1 MSDCFVWWR
10 VMKQR
15 GRNVAAMASVM
26 AAVALAGCKSQSLGG
41 PSRGGKARA
50 GWRAV
55 DRSEIIGRSDMEMA
69 HQAKKP
75 RFVLPVPTKRDAPVE
90 VGVASTRVVCG
101 L

>member
-1 MSDCFVWWR
+1 
-10 VMKQR
+10 
-15 GRNVAAMASVM
+15 
-26 AAVALAGCKSQSLGG
+26 
-41 PSRGGKARA
+41 
-50 GWRAV
+50 
-55 DRSEIIGRSDMEMA
+55 MEMA